1 MTQRFAP
8 AWLAAYVQRILEA
21 AGTPTD
27 LAAIVADTLVDA
39 DLKGVESHGV
49 LRVPH
54 YLELIAEGYLKPA
67 ARSLVSREAP
77 VWVVIDG
84 QQGFGHCA
92 LLNLCERV
100 AVKAERTGVA
110 FGGLTNTTHTGRI
123 GWFAEKIAGRGLAI
137 QITGG
142 GAHRLPAHTSVAPY
156 GGRERL
162 LSTNPITLGWPGGRF
177 GPVVA
182 DFSTSATAEGKV
194 RFHRERGESLPAG
207 WILDRDGV
215 PSTNPADLYSGG
227 SILPMGAHKGY
238 GLSLFNE
245 YLGGVML
252 GPTYEAN
259 WTVTVLDPAAFADP
273 EEQQRD
279 AEALLQRIKDS
290 PVAHGH
296 REVLLPG
303 EREGMVAR
311 ERMRTGIPIA
321 DAIWAGIAKAAEG
334 LGVPA
339 LDEAQA
345 ADSASLAG

>member
-1 MTQRFAP
+1 MTRRFAP
-8 AWLAAYVQRILEA
+8 ARLAAYATRILEA
-21 AGTPTD
+21 AGTPAD

-54 YLELIAEGYLKPA
+54 YLELMAEGYIKPA
-67 ARSLVSREAP
+67 ARPAIAREAP
-77 VWVVIDG
+77 AWVVVDG
-84 QQGFGHCA
+84 HQGFGHCA
-92 LLNLCERV
+92 LLDLCEKV
-100 AVKAERTGVA
+100 AAKATGTGVA

-123 GWFAEKIAGRGLAI
+123 GWFAEKIAGRGLVI

-142 GAHRLPAHTSVAPY
+142 GAHRRPEHTSVAPY
-156 GGRERL
+156 GGRERI

-177 GPVVA
+177 GPIVA

-194 RFHRERGESLPAG
+194 RFHRERGVPLPPG

-215 PSTNPADLYSGG
+215 PSTHPADLYTGG

-238 GLSLFNE
+238 GLGLFNE
-245 YLGGVML
+245 YLGGIML

-273 EEQQRD
+273 EDQQRD

-290 PVAHGH
+290 PVAQGY

-303 EREGMVAR
+303 EREAAVAR
-311 ERMRTGIPIA
+311 ERTRDGIPVA
-321 DAIWAGIAKAAEG
+321 EAIWTQITEAATK
-334 LGVPA
+334 LGVSP
-339 LDEAQA
+339 LDEE
-345 ADSASLAG
+345 

>member
-1 MTQRFAP
+1 MTRRFAP
-8 AWLAAYVQRILEA
+8 TRLAAFVQGILEA
-21 AGTPTD
+21 AGTPAD

-54 YLELIAEGYLKPA
+54 YLELMAEGYIKSA
-67 ARSLVSREAP
+67 GRSTVAREAP
-77 VWVVIDG
+77 TWVLVDG

-100 AVKAERTGVA
+100 AAKAERAGVA

-142 GAHRLPAHTSVAPY
+142 GAHRLPEHTSVAPY
-156 GGRERL
+156 GGRERI

-177 GPVVA
+177 GSIVA

-194 RFHRERGESLPAG
+194 RFHRERGESLPPG
-207 WILDRDGV
+207 WTLDRDGV
-215 PSTNPADLYSGG
+215 PATDPEALYAGG

-238 GLSLFNE
+238 GLALFNE
-245 YLGGVML
+245 YLGGIML

-259 WTVTVLDPAAFADP
+259 WTVTILDPTAFGEPQA
-273 EEQQRD
+273 QLQD
-279 AEALLQRIKDS
+279 AETLLQRIKDS
-290 PVAHGH
+290 PAAQGH

-303 EREGMVAR
+303 ELEEMVAR
-311 ERMRTGIPIA
+311 ERTHTGIPVA
-321 DAIWAGIAKAAEG
+321 DAIWDRITEAAAKLGI
-334 LGVPA
+334 PP
-339 LDEAQA
+339 LDEA
-345 ADSASLAG
+345 